1 MDRVLRQRR
10 AAKREERD
18 MKSAWDRVAISVI
31 IHQPNMSAGSTY
43 DFQASVRLMNDAL
56 LLHGCMIV
64 RT

>member
-1 MDRVLRQRR
+1 
-10 AAKREERD
+10 